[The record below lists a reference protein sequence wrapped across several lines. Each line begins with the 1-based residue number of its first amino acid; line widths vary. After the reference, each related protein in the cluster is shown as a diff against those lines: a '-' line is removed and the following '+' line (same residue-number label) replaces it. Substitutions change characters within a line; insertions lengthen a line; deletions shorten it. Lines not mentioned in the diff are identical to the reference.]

1 MSCEHGYVPVH
12 FGTGITVPVV
22 KDRLE
27 DLSCAVLIIGL
38 ITLSHIISKIFEYCI
53 LHKYEH
59 LLQSDDL
66 QLEFKKKFWLFTYY
80 ICVNCNYRT
89 FYYAW

>member
-27 DLSCAVLIIGL
+27 DLSCA
-38 ITLSHIISKIFEYCI
+38 T
-53 LHKYEH
+53 
-59 LLQSDDL
+59 
-66 QLEFKKKFWLFTYY
+66 
-80 ICVNCNYRT
+80 NYRPN
-89 FYYAW
+89 YVKSYNI